1 MINRNAKLIQSIFV
15 TLEFIFGLG
24 FGILGGY
31 IFSFFD
37 KADITASVFNT
48 FVIAFISMMAG
59 VVLIGYFH
67 YRAIDRLNEF
77 GKAIGCCFLG
87 LLVFLIL
94 YVVVNALTF
103 KVLPHYIS
111 SVILPIVMPVAG
123 AVVGLNY
130 IIVRGKN
137 VDSL

>member
-1 MINRNAKLIQSIFV
+1 MNQNAKLRQPIFV

-31 IFSFFD
+31 VFSFFD

-48 FVIAFISMMAG
+48 FVIAFISMIIG
-59 VVLIGYFH
+59 VALVGYFH

-77 GKAIGCCFLG
+77 GKAIGWCFLG

-94 YVVVNALTF
+94 YIIVNALTF
-103 KVLPHYIS
+103 RILPHYIS
-111 SVILPIVMPVAG
+111 SVILPILMPVTG
-123 AVVGLNY
+123 AVIGLNY
-130 IIVRGKN
+130 IIFKERRK
-137 VDSL
+137 